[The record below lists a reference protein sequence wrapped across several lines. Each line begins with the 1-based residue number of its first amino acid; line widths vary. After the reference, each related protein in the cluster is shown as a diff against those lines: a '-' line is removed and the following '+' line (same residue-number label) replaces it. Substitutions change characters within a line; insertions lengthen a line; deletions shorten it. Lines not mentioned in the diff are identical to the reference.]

1 MPLINLKT
9 RFKDLRYGSDQP
21 GNGSSGLPYIQT
33 RIPDS
38 AITFPG
44 NTNPIYKTEL
54 AGPLDFPVRGGAT
67 DFKIGTQTFTIS
79 SKIDKERIKKFMQD
93 PARGKAFIDKQI
105 GLQLTN
111 PKIET
116 GNSFQTGA
124 RNPLPGLI
132 ANTRIYN
139 NGRNTLEQVGFA
151 GSGLHVPR
159 AGITPFD
166 YGSKYY
172 FDIVRS
178 QSLLTGETLRD
189 TNRLLIL
196 AKLKLSTNPRS
207 QSININQVNSL
218 GISLNRDI
226 LFNYLGGPGSVYG
239 IGATVVNRVTDT
251 SRAINFKGVSAGTL
265 SYDQIMAKQF
275 EEPRIN
281 GKNPREN
288 EYNLTGI
295 KKFGS
300 SEDTRDRLNSLV
312 PFLFNNSNAPWELN
326 SDDTKDTKD
335 IIKFVFEA
343 IENDEKSYSLALFF
357 RAYLSGLTDNHQ
369 ASISAFKYIGR
380 GEDFFTYQGVS
391 RAISFSFRIA
401 VGSEQEQR
409 PLYTKLNQLISQ
421 VYPDYSPT
429 YGIMRAP
436 IIRLT
441 IGDYLYRVAGMLE
454 SVNITVD
461 DNIPWEINSSDT
473 LKQLPHVINVQ
484 CSFKPIQDFLPRKVN
499 TQEKNLNLPYITN
512 SAEKYVELNP
522 GIRTET
528 DTERAAADA
537 RRKRALV
544 EATRKAIIERNKSEN
559 SLLRRA
565 VSDNLFD
572 DFSGGGTA
580 SNNLNV

>member
-1 MPLINLKT
+1 MSLINLKT
-9 RFKDLRYGSDQP
+9 RFKDLRFGSDQP

-33 RIPDS
+33 RIPDN

-54 AGPLDFPVRGGAT
+54 AGPLDFPIRGGAA

-93 PARGKAFIDKQI
+93 PARGKAFIDKQV

-116 GNSFQTGA
+116 GGSFQVGA
-124 RNPLPGLI
+124 RNPLPGII

-139 NGRNTLEQVGFA
+139 KGKNTLEQVGFA

-159 AGITPFD
+159 AGLGPFD
-166 YGSKYY
+166 YGAKYY
-172 FDIVRS
+172 YDIVRA
-178 QSLLTGETLRD
+178 QSLLTGQEVQD

-207 QSININQVNSL
+207 QIVNINQVNSL
-218 GISLNRDI
+218 GISLNRDT

-239 IGATVVNRVTDT
+239 IGATVINRVDDT
-251 SRAINFKGVSAGTL
+251 SKAFKVGGGIAGAL
-265 SYDQIMAKQF
+265 SYEDIMAKQF

-281 GKNPREN
+281 GKNLREN

-300 SEDTRDRLNSLV
+300 TEDTRDLLNSLR
-312 PFLFNNSNAPWELN
+312 PFAFQNDDEPWDN
-326 SDDTKDTKD
+326 TKYGKDTKD

-343 IENDEKSYSLALFF
+343 IENDNKSTSYALFF
-357 RAYLSGLTDNHQ
+357 RAYLSGFTDNHQ
-369 ASISAFKYIGR
+369 ASITSFKYIGR

-391 RAISFSFRIA
+391 RAISFSFKIA
-401 VGSEQEQR
+401 VGSEQEQQ

-421 VYPDYSPT
+421 VYPDYSST
-429 YGIMRAP
+429 YGVMRAP
-436 IIRLT
+436 VIRLT

-461 DNIPWEINSSDT
+461 DNVSWEIASTYS

-484 CSFKPIQDFLPRKVN
+484 CSFKPIQDFLPRRV
-499 TQEKNLNLPYITN
+499 TDKNPNVPYITN
-512 SAEKYVELNP
+512 STKDYVKIDEDPVQL
-522 GIRTET
+522 RKRQE
-528 DTERAAADA
+528 EA
-537 RRKRALV
+537 RRAELI
-544 EATRKAIIERNKSEN
+544 ESLTRNIRPRSPIEFNP
-559 SLLRRA
+559 LLRN
-565 VSDNLFD
+565 SIDL
-572 DFSGGGTA
+572 
-580 SNNLNV
+580 